1 MKRIP
6 IVLIIVLLTCAS
18 AQAASVDEV
27 LTGLRSYWG
36 TIDTFT
42 AHFVQKRRLALLSGD
57 VTSRGTFAFKKPGD
71 MVFRYDPPDDTVI
84 GIKPG
89 LITYYFPSLKK
100 AKRIHLSSGPDSS
113 QWMSF
118 GLGPIDDIGALKDTA
133 TVTVSEANGVIV
145 LTFAPKDT
153 KGAVK
158 EVSVSMTK
166 DYTPLEIRIAEKN
179 GDYTLIEF
187 TEQRVNPPV
196 SDALFDVKIPRGVT
210 VEDIGK

>member
-6 IVLIIVLLTCAS
+6 IALIILLLVSFS
-18 AQAASVDEV
+18 AQAATVDEV
-27 LTGLRSYWG
+27 LTGLQSYWG

-42 AHFVQKRRLALLSGD
+42 AHFVQKKRLSLLSGD

-71 MVFRYDPPDDTVI
+71 IVFRYDPPDDTVI

-89 LITYYFPSLKK
+89 LVTYYFPSLKK
-100 AKRIHLSSGPDSS
+100 AKRIHLPSGTDVP

-118 GLGPIDDIGALKDTA
+118 GMGPINDIGALKDA
-133 TVTVSEANGVIV
+133 AAVTVSEANGVTV

-153 KGAVK
+153 KEAIK
-158 EVSVSMTK
+158 EISVSMRK
-166 DYTPLEIRIAEKN
+166 DYAPLKVRIVERN
-179 GDYTLIEF
+179 GDFTLIEF

-196 SDALFDVKIPRGVT
+196 SDSVFDVKIPAGVA

>member
-6 IVLIIVLLTCAS
+6 ILLIIVLLTCAS

-27 LTGLRSYWG
+27 LTGLQSYWG

-42 AHFVQKRRLALLSGD
+42 ARFVQKKHLALFADD
-57 VTSRGTFAFKKPGD
+57 VTSRGTFAYKKPGD
-71 MVFRYDPPDDTVI
+71 MVFRYDPPDDAVI

-89 LITYYFPSLKK
+89 LVTYYFPSLKK
-100 AKRIHLSSGPDSS
+100 AKRIHLSSGVNVP

-118 GLGPIDDIGALKDTA
+118 GLGPINDIGALKNA
-133 TVTVSEANGVIV
+133 AAVTVSEANGATV
-145 LTFAPKDT
+145 LTFAPKD
-153 KGAVK
+153 AK
-158 EVSVSMTK
+158 ETIREISVSMRK
-166 DYTPLEIRIAEKN
+166 DYTPLKVRIVERN
-179 GDYTLIEF
+179 GDFTTIEF

-196 SDALFDVKIPRGVT
+196 SDSVFNVKIPAGVA